1 MEMVLYNDHGDI
13 TLTEDDW
20 DRLIAAAEEHGWEP
34 VDRPDHGHALSA
46 DDAQHLAEALHTAL
60 DSGDIVPHQVIDDP
74 DAEEKLELFIEICES
89 GPVAER

>member
-1 MEMVLYNDHGDI
+1 MQMVLYNDHGEV

-20 DRLIAAAEEHGWEP
+20 DKLIDAAEGHGWEP

-60 DSGDIVPHQVIDDP
+60 DSGDAVPHQLIDDP
-74 DAEEKLELFIEICES
+74 DAEEVLEHFLEICEA
-89 GPVAER
+89 GAVAER